1 MTNVIKLGE
10 SSTDSF
16 KLRLQVSKLE
26 GYDRE
31 LQVSKLEGYDRELS
45 ALFET
50 TTTNTDTG
58 ESETEAEWKRRA
70 KIYECNKY
78 NYRASFST
86 NIRVSATEFTDVI
99 IILINSKQLKERYFE
114 GITRKNI
121 NVIYKE
127 IIKLGIV
134 DCSLSAFLNGQITDI
149 DFKKDWRLKMDE
161 YKEVIK
167 ACEIMTKESPKSDI
181 GCRPFKDK
189 DNYGI
194 QWSVRQSTKYL
205 TNPFLKIYSKDLELM
220 KPTEKEGSND
230 FYNEYLK
237 GYDITNLK
245 RIETTVKNKKHFESL
260 NLGVKTNS
268 LKDILN
274 LSQESMNKILSIS
287 VNAHLS
293 SRIKARTFT
302 DKTNMTPDKRL
313 ILNSILG
320 YTTELNW
327 SMPKIESLL
336 LNGIENKFTKSKKKK
351 LINELYNDYINKT
364 DYDFKRSKV
373 NSFFDEMQ
381 WF

>member
-16 KLRLQVSKLE
+16 KLRLQVSKLL
-26 GYDRE
+26 GYDNS
-31 LQVSKLEGYDRELS
+31 LNDHYVTVNQTS
-45 ALFET
+45 
-50 TTTNTDTG
+50 G
-58 ESETEAEWKRRA
+58 EVSETFKKLSKRYDL
-70 KIYECNKY
+70 KHYSYYVSY
-78 NYRASFST
+78 NPNT
-86 NIRVSATEFTDVI
+86 RVSLNDYVDTIT
-99 IILINSKQLKERYFE
+99 ILINSKQLKERYFE

-121 NVIYKE
+121 NIIYKE
-127 IIKLGIV
+127 IIKLGII
-134 DCSLSAFLNGQITDI
+134 DCSFSAFLNGQITDV
-149 DFKKDWRLKMDE
+149 DFKKDFRLELDE

-167 ACEIMTKESPKSDI
+167 ACEIMTKESSSRDK
-181 GCRPFKDK
+181 GYRPFKAK

-194 QWSVRQSTKYL
+194 EWSIRTTSKYL

-220 KPTEKEGSND
+220 TPTDKGGAND
-230 FYNEYLK
+230 FYNEYLQ
-237 GYDITNLK
+237 GFNISNLK

-260 NLGVKTNS
+260 DLGVKTNS
-268 LKDILN
+268 LADLLN
-274 LSQESMNKILSIS
+274 LSQESMNKILSVS

-327 SMPKIESLL
+327 SIPKIESLL
-336 LNGIENKFTKSKKKK
+336 LNGIENASTKSKKKK
-351 LINELYNDYINKT
+351 LINELYNDYISNT
-364 DYDFKRSKV
+364 DYDFKRSKI
-373 NSFFDEMQ
+373 NSFFDEIG

>member
-16 KLRLQVSKLE
+16 KLR
-26 GYDRE
+26 

-237 GYDITNLK
+237 GYDIANLK

-260 NLGVKTNS
+260 NLGVPTNS